1 MLPQPFPLAD
11 APEPPGDDPDLV
23 AVGMPPDDRA
33 RGNFQAILD
42 SLDKRIQARER
53 WFGGDM
59 LAEREVRLQRLLAA
73 PDASLAGNHTWD
85 MIQLEL
91 WGAPSAYLDDSYAE
105 FEAELRLRAARQA
118 MRPEVL
124 HAARTWEKPILDTL
138 AARAVAALQDG
149 AKPIWIR
156 GLEVQYPGYDD
167 ISTTDSFAVVRE
179 RIMAR
184 FPKTPPVFAILSE
197 HTRKGWIAV
206 NGGRG
211 VFLSWLVA
219 GWVALFL
226 LLVFWN
232 LGSAWLL
239 SRRYGAYL
247 ARISDDLPD
256 RGLGRASSVS

>member
-1 MLPQPFPLAD
+1 
-11 APEPPGDDPDLV
+11 
-23 AVGMPPDDRA
+23 MPPDDRA
-33 RGNFQAILD
+33 SGKFQAILD
-42 SLDKRIQARER
+42 SIDRRIQARER

-59 LAEREVRLQRLLAA
+59 QAEREVRLQRLLAA

-91 WGAPSAYLDDSYAE
+91 WGAPLAYLDDSYAE

-124 HAARTWEKPILDTL
+124 NAARTWEQPILDTL
-138 AARAVAALQDG
+138 AAQAVAALQDG
-149 AKPIWIR
+149 AKPLWIR
-156 GLEVQYPGYDD
+156 GLDVQYPGSGY
-167 ISTTDSFAVVRE
+167 INVTDSFAVVRE
-179 RIMAR
+179 HILAR
-184 FPKTPPVFAILSE
+184 FPKTPPVFAVLSE

-206 NGGRG
+206 EGGRG

-219 GWVALFL
+219 GWVVLSL

-247 ARISDDLPD
+247 ARLSN
-256 RGLGRASSVS
+256 A